1 MATGGLAD
9 QQAEGDPQ
17 LTAQAFNSRLQAA
30 EEGKRPPRRYCRKAF
45 RPNVRRLILTV
56 DNVTVVVHYRYG

>member
-30 EEGKRPPRRYCRKAF
+30 EEATNSRAGYCRKAF
-45 RPNVRRLILTV
+45 RPNVRRLNLTV
-56 DNVTVVVHYRYG
+56 DNVTVSGTF

>member
-1 MATGGLAD
+1 MATRGLAD

-30 EEGKRPPRRYCRKAF
+30 EEASNSRAGYCRKAF
-45 RPNVRRLILTV
+45 RPNLRRLNLTV
-56 DNVTVVVHYRYG
+56 DNVTASGTF